1 MCTLNVEKGMKLV
14 MKKETLLEIVLGTI
28 GGLIFA
34 VGMCMCLIPEWD
46 LFNAGVVVAIV
57 GFIVLLCI
65 IPVYRKNHPK
75 KPHGPINLGIV
86 FAWVIGVI
94 GALIMGFGM
103 SRTMIE
109 NTSGSDMLIGII
121 IGVVGLL
128 ICVLDYPIYSYL
140 KHNKEEK

>member
-46 LFNAGVVVAIV
+46 LFNARVVVAIV

>member
-46 LFNAGVVVAIV
+46 LFNAGVIVAIV

-128 ICVLDYPIYSYL
+128 ICVLDYPVYSYL